1 MQRTR
6 KQTDA
11 EAFVRA
17 LAPALRQSASIA
29 RALEGRVA
37 NRPKSGEATPVKAAL
52 TIADTASQEALLVPL
67 LEHFPTVRLAAEEDT
82 PSALHFANTSPEL
95 VVIDPIDG
103 TLRFYLEGLGP
114 YAVMIGLARERVYE
128 AALVALPRE
137 ELYFDAVRGQ
147 GARIAEQGSPPRA
160 ARAEASGKRVYVSH
174 NVPEAARECLL
185 RRGFEVVPACGGA
198 IAVAPLVPGACGGLR
213 IAEEPGA
220 DLSIRGRIGL
230 LIAAE
235 AGALVRGEDGAA
247 FPLDIETRARA
258 LLVAASP
265 VELSALEA
273 ALAAA
278 GLR

>member
-1 MQRTR
+1 MQRAQN
-6 KQTDA
+6 QTDP

-37 NRPKSGEATPVKAAL
+37 NRPKAGEATAVKAAL

-67 LEHFPTVRLAAEEDT
+67 LERFPTVRLAAEEDT
-82 PSALHFANTSPEL
+82 PSTHRFAGAGPEL

-103 TLRFYLEGLGP
+103 TLRFYLEGAGP
-114 YAVMIGLARERVYE
+114 YAVMIGLARAREFE

-137 ELYFDAVRGQ
+137 ELYFDAVRGR
-147 GARIAEQGSPPRA
+147 GARVAQQDSRPRA
-160 ARAEASGKRVYVSH
+160 ARAEASGKRIYVSH
-174 NVPEAARECLL
+174 NVPEAARECLT
-185 RRGFEVVPACGGA
+185 RRGFEVASACGGA

-213 IAEEPGA
+213 IAEEPDP
-220 DLSIRGRIGL
+220 DLSIRGRVGL

-235 AGALVRGEDGAA
+235 AGALVRAENGAA

-258 LLVAASP
+258 LLVAASSY
-265 VELSALEA
+265 ELTALEA

-278 GLR
+278 GLP